1 MYKQPVR
8 QPGAS
13 SGTRCAIYTRKS
25 HEEGLE
31 QEFNSLDAQRE
42 ACEAYITSQRHEGW
56 EILPGYYDD
65 GGISGATMD
74 RPALQRLLADIA
86 AGRIDVVVVYKV
98 DRLTRALADFAR
110 IVDIFDAAK
119 VSFVSVTQ
127 AFNTTTSMGRL
138 TLNVLLSFAQ
148 FEREVT
154 AERIRDKIAASKK
167 KGMWMGGN
175 LPLGYDSEDRKLVIN
190 NTEAE
195 TVRHIFRRYVE
206 LGSVARLRDELEA
219 EGIVSKIRIS
229 AKGLKKGGAPFT
241 RGALYHLL
249 KNEIYRGKIT
259 HKGTSYPGEHLPVV
273 DQNLWNEV
281 QAQLTENRVER
292 RSGNRIKSSN
302 LLTGLLFD
310 GAGHRLTP
318 SHSNKKGQRYRYYV
332 SRTLISGPREARD
345 RGRRLPA
352 RGIETLVTDRLYRYF
367 GDEAAILGTGAADI
381 RDLAS
386 QQQFLGK
393 IRHLRESWSK
403 LELAKIRQILLLL
416 IDRVEVFEDH
426 VDIRIDRNALP
437 MVDREG
443 GPIRKEKGVGKAADI
458 EILHIP
464 AKLKRTGMEM
474 RMLVDGATARDSAQK
489 PDRSLVRLLA
499 QAKMFQERA
508 LQNETCTIG
517 QLAKEAGVSDSY
529 FTRILRLNYLAPDI
543 VRAILTGAQPP
554 ELTARKLVSASR
566 LPLLWQDQLRL
577 FSVI

>member
-1 MYKQPVR
+1 MGKQPVNR
-8 QPGAS
+8 AKPS
-13 SGTRCAIYTRKS
+13 SETRCAIYTRKS

-42 ACEAYITSQRHEGW
+42 ACEAYIASQKHEGW
-56 EILPGYYDD
+56 KILSDYYDD
-65 GGISGATMD
+65 GGISGATME

-86 AGRIDVVVVYKV
+86 AGKIDVVVVYKV
-98 DRLTRALADFAR
+98 DRLTRALSDFAR
-110 IVDIFDAAK
+110 IVDIFDAAE

-175 LPLGYDSEDRKLVIN
+175 LPLGYDTKDRKLVIN
-190 NTEAE
+190 KAEAE

-206 LGSVARLRDELEA
+206 LGSVASLRDELESV
-219 EGIVSKIRIS
+219 GIVSKIRIS
-229 AKGLKKGGAPFT
+229 AKSLQKGGTPFA

-249 KNEIYRGKIT
+249 QNHIYLGEIS
-259 HKGTSYPGEHLPVV
+259 HKGTSYPGEHQAIV
-273 DQNLWNEV
+273 DQGLWDQV
-281 QAQLTENRVER
+281 QERLTANRR
-292 RSGNRIKSSN
+292 ARQTGSKTKSPS

-310 GAGHRLTP
+310 AEGHRMTP

-332 SRTLISGPREARD
+332 SRTLISGPLETRD

-352 RGIETLVTDRLYRYF
+352 REIETLVTDRLYRYLA
-367 GDEAAILGTGAADI
+367 DEASMLETVATDI
-381 RDLAS
+381 RDPAS

-393 IRHLRESWSK
+393 IRHIRESLSK

-416 IDRVEVFEDH
+416 VDRVDVFKEH
-426 VDIRIDRNALP
+426 VDIRIDRDALP
-437 MVDREG
+437 TLAR
-443 GPIRKEKGVGKAADI
+443 EKGSARKVQRAGNDRNI

-474 RMLVDGATARDSAQK
+474 RMLINGATVRDCDRK

-499 QAKMFQERA
+499 QARMFQDRA
-508 LQNETCTIG
+508 LQNEAFTIG
-517 QLAKEAGVSDSY
+517 QLAAKAGVSDSY
-529 FTRILRLNYLAPDI
+529 FTRILRLNYLAPEI
-543 VRAILTGAQPP
+543 VRAILTGTQPP
-554 ELTARKLVSASR
+554 VLNARKLVSASR
-566 LPLLWQDQLRL
+566 LPMLWHDQRKL
-577 FSVI
+577 FGII